1 MKPATLADLRT
12 PGHLDESVLEALR
25 ALSCS
30 LPPGEMQDT
39 LDAAIDG
46 IESAIWQA
54 EEAALWT
61 ADDAACRRAGT
72 PELDAFT
79 KQVFYRGG

>member
-12 PGHLDESVLEALR
+12 PGHPDESVLEALR

-30 LPPGEMQDT
+30 LPKGETQDAI
-39 LDAAIDG
+39 DAAIES

-54 EEAALWT
+54 EEAALW
-61 ADDAACRRAGT
+61 ADDDAACRGAGA

-79 KQVFYRGG
+79 EHVFYR